1 MAHFQPYLV
10 MAYCCQKNFI
20 PEKSVDV
27 QSLLR
32 YVLELMAGFQN
43 FFKSRCYFAMIF
55 TPL

>member
-1 MAHFQPYLV
+1 MAHFQPYSV

-32 YVLELMAGFQN
+32 EVLIAGFQN
-43 FFKSRCYFAMIF
+43 FVESRYYFAMIF